1 MCRHFFALS
10 LPCMTTSAFID
21 SPLGWI
27 EIQCTEEAICMVS
40 FRNESPV
47 SAEQAPLPEILQKC
61 IEELNDFFNGKL
73 RQFTVPVIQPGT
85 DFQQRVW
92 AELMKIPYGVTVSYL
107 ELSKRIG
114 DVKAIRAVGTT
125 NGKNQVAILVPCHRV
140 IGSNGTLTG
149 YAGGLWRKQWLLE
162 HELKIKHG
170 YSGIV
175 FVD

>member
-1 MCRHFFALS
+1 
-10 LPCMTTSAFID
+10 
-21 SPLGWI
+21 
-27 EIQCTEEAICMVS
+27 MVS
-40 FRNESPV
+40 FRNERPISH
-47 SAEQAPLPEILQKC
+47 EQTSVPDILQKC
-61 IEELNDFFNGKL
+61 IGELKDFFNGKL

>member
-1 MCRHFFALS
+1 
-10 LPCMTTSAFID
+10 MTTSAFID

-40 FRNESPV
+40 FRNERPISH
-47 SAEQAPLPEILQKC
+47 EQTSVPDILQKC
-61 IEELNDFFNGKL
+61 IGELKDFFNGKL

-114 DVKAIRAVGTT
+114 D
-125 NGKNQVAILVPCHRV
+125 
-140 IGSNGTLTG
+140 
-149 YAGGLWRKQWLLE
+149 
-162 HELKIKHG
+162 
-170 YSGIV
+170 
-175 FVD
+175 